1 MQISTEEYINSG
13 KRETDDVLGNA
24 KFNANQKYG
33 NYGITPLM
41 KLTVQAQVT
50 RVYFAVEFR
59 TPPLPSS
66 VCKRV
71 TGSRAWY
78 FLIFTVGLNLFHW
91 ETRYRLPHYDEW
103 RPATFLLPAPSP
115 SSAATARPRAGRLS
129 NLFSKSIS
137 PYSFLPAR
145 RRNEQF
151 ENR

>member
-13 KRETDDVLGNA
+13 KRETDDVLGNG

-59 TPPLPSS
+59 TPPLPPS

-71 TGSRAWY
+71 TGSRA
-78 FLIFTVGLNLFHW
+78 
-91 ETRYRLPHYDEW
+91 
-103 RPATFLLPAPSP
+103 
-115 SSAATARPRAGRLS
+115 
-129 NLFSKSIS
+129 
-137 PYSFLPAR
+137 
-145 RRNEQF
+145 
-151 ENR
+151 